1 VVWKIFFPVSHL
13 TLTLKKLN
21 QTQQKPYVYQKTPI
35 PLCEMRPGNVRG
47 PFWRQCLASRG
58 AKEIFR
64 GHIASDTL
72 GKTLAKATP
81 RGQFF
86 LWGAAPPPPAGAGAD
101 CGQKQRRRYDC
112 YGYGIFRVLERFWSW
127 HLLHTS
133 DTPPCCSYTLSQL
146 MYLRV
151 QCWAR
156 FCFRDVHLQLVSI
169 PVKDNIVRR

>member
-1 VVWKIFFPVSHL
+1 
-13 TLTLKKLN
+13 LTLKKLN